1 MLKVGLI
8 GCGGM
13 MGDRHSTCY
22 ELLADKV
29 QVVAVADRVPEVA
42 NKVAAKFGARVYDS
56 GMELMDNE
64 EVDYV
69 DICLPTFLH
78 TQHAVYAMEKG
89 FDVFLE
95 KPTCL
100 NEEEAKLLLETQKK
114 TGAIVQIGQCERF
127 NPAIIWLKETLESGK
142 YGKIVNAVFHR
153 LSFNP
158 NWGNGN
164 WFNDYKKSGTVALDL
179 HIHDTD
185 LIRYVFG
192 EPTDLHSFASRDD
205 QGVIQHIFTIFN
217 YGGTVISAEG
227 GWDYE
232 KNFGFSCGYRIQF
245 ETATAVYDGKTVQ
258 IHLKDGET
266 ITQTFNKDVGVSIEN
281 TEFNTAEVYEYLV
294 ELETFIDHLNKGEEV
309 SKACLKEGVESVRL
323 VWREVEAAGGAKI

>member
-13 MGDRHSTCY
+13 MGDRHTTCY

-42 NKVAAKFGARVYDS
+42 KKVAAKFGARVYDS

-64 EVDYV
+64 TVDYV

-78 TQHAVYAMEKG
+78 AQHAVYAMEKG
-89 FDVFLE
+89 FNVFME
-95 KPTCL
+95 KPVCL
-100 NEEEAKLLLETQKK
+100 NEEEAQLLLETQKK

-142 YGKIVNAVFHR
+142 YGKIENGVFHR

-158 NWGNGN
+158 SWSNGN
-164 WFNDYKKSGTVALDL
+164 WLNDYTKSGTVALDM

-185 LIRYVFG
+185 LIRYIFG
-192 EPTDLHSFASRDD
+192 EPTDFYSVASRDA
-205 QGVIQHIFTIFN
+205 QGVINHIFTAFN
-217 YGGTVISAEG
+217 YDGSVITAEA
-227 GWDYE
+227 GWEYE
-232 KNFGFSCGYRIQF
+232 KTFAFSSGYRD
-245 ETATAVYDGKTVQ
+245 T
-258 IHLKDGET
+258 
-266 ITQTFNKDVGVSIEN
+266 
-281 TEFNTAEVYEYLV
+281 
-294 ELETFIDHLNKGEEV
+294 
-309 SKACLKEGVESVRL
+309 
-323 VWREVEAAGGAKI
+323 AAGFFIKR